1 MPKKKVIKEVIKEM
15 INDENDGTGI
25 VKKEESNIDNK
36 IEKNEK
42 IEQKESKEPR
52 DLSVIPH
59 DEKINIAEVLRSRA
73 DELFNQTFDKET
85 DNDHNSV
92 NHEEL
97 GQIFDHQF
105 FSTDVRIDVR
115 HGIFSPE
122 IAKKI
127 LYARAAGADYYMIAN
142 VIGINL
148 SLIKKWEEQY
158 PSFKRALNAMPA
170 IRNMTTINALYEMAI
185 KEHNFLA
192 TQFILTN
199 EMPDRY
205 KVPSQVNIQ
214 NVTGAFS
221 FSDVLKALQEQ
232 GGGMQGMID
241 VYVPPSGDGNLEGSG
256 GSVEVV
262 NENGGKKVNEF
273 EEAIKDVKIDLY
285 KPDDK

>member
-1 MPKKKVIKEVIKEM
+1 MPKQKSKKEEIKEK
-15 INDENDGTGI
+15 ENDGLIERGKEEERNGI
-25 VKKEESNIDNK
+25 VKKEQKEQK
-36 IEKNEK
+36 
-42 IEQKESKEPR
+42 EQKESR
-52 DLSVIPH
+52 GLSIIPH
-59 DEKINIAEVLRSRA
+59 DEKINIIDMLRSRA
-73 DELFNQTFDKET
+73 DELFNRTFD
-85 DNDHNSV
+85 DNTGDDHNSI
-92 NHEEL
+92 NSEKL

-127 LYARAAGADYYMIAN
+127 LYARATGADYYMIAN
-142 VIGINL
+142 VIGISL
-148 SLIKKWEEQY
+148 PLIKKWEEQY

-185 KEHNFLA
+185 KEHNFSA

-232 GGGMQGMID
+232 GNGMQGMID
-241 VYVPPSGDGNLEGSG
+241 VYVPPSADGDLEGRG

-262 NENGGKKVNEF
+262 NENGGKKGNGF
-273 EEAIKDVKIDLY
+273 EEAMRDVKIDLY